1 MCCNCEYLHEIMRGK
16 LSGKDFANVLRE
28 FVSCNIFLY
37 YKCFIELRY
46 FVPEQVLFLVVC
58 FSGKN
63 AVIKVFFWKWYC
75 SYFDQI
81 LSVEWLIA
89 PVINISL
96 E

>member
-1 MCCNCEYLHEIMRGK
+1 MCCNCEYLHEIMRDK
-16 LSGKDFANVLRE
+16 PSGKDFANVLRE
-28 FVSCNIFLY
+28 FVFCNIFLY
-37 YKCFIELRY
+37 YNEDILFRNSSY
-46 FVPEQVLFLVVC
+46 FLLYKC

-89 PVINISL
+89 TVINISL

>member
-46 FVPEQVLFLVVC
+46 FVPEQFLFLVV
-58 FSGKN
+58 
-63 AVIKVFFWKWYC
+63 
-75 SYFDQI
+75 
-81 LSVEWLIA
+81 
-89 PVINISL
+89 
-96 E
+96 